1 MNDWRNVKTPVL
13 RMVLKRNNLWMIFNN
28 FQRKLL
34 ELQDKSS
41 TLRINFLPQKKD
53 EKSWI
58 FVLHARIMWCRIPA
72 LLHLC
77 LFIIDDKI
85 RLPLM
90 IVTYYMLPGLHLS
103 QKVYIT
109 LARQEFSIA
118 ETLSWMNTWN
128 LHELL
133 VNVKVSRSL

>member
-53 EKSWI
+53 EKS
-58 FVLHARIMWCRIPA
+58 
-72 LLHLC
+72 
-77 LFIIDDKI
+77 
-85 RLPLM
+85 
-90 IVTYYMLPGLHLS
+90 
-103 QKVYIT
+103 
-109 LARQEFSIA
+109 
-118 ETLSWMNTWN
+118 
-128 LHELL
+128 
-133 VNVKVSRSL
+133 